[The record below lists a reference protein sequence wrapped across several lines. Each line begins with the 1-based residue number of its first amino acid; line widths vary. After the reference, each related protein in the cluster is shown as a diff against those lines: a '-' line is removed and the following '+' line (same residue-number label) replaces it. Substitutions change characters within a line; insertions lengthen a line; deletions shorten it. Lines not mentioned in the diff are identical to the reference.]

1 MHRRLPFPLVGLAA
15 IGAVFVALP
24 VVALVVRAPWGDLGE
39 ALGGVGAG
47 SAFRLSVVVS
57 VAATALSVTFGVPL
71 AWVLARGSFPGRSVL
86 RAVVVLPLVLP
97 PVVGGLGLLFAL
109 GRSGIVGRWLY
120 ETLGIQLTF
129 TTWGA
134 IVAATFVSMPL
145 VVIATEAG
153 LRSIDPRYELAA
165 ATLGARPSR
174 AMWRVVMPML
184 APQVA
189 AGAVLAWARAL
200 GEFGAT
206 ITFAG
211 NLAGETQTL
220 PLAVYQARQTDPGGA
235 IFLSLILVV
244 ISIVVLVS
252 MRRPPD
258 GRPLTWVCEPIS
270 PCAGARSTSRS
281 YSRPPMARRSRCRSQ
296 RGRQDHRPGG
306 ARRTPARGRRS
317 GRARRRPGRGHAPRS
332 PTGRRLLPG
341 RPALPDDVRARERRL
356 RTQVARERCAG
367 GAGAGGGVAARP
379 RPGRRAERATDG
391 RCRAESGGGW
401 RSRAPWRP
409 RRGCCSSTNRS
420 PGSTSRPVPRSATCS
435 GGSSRASTAWPSSSC
450 TTRWT
455 R

>member
-109 GRSGIVGRWLY
+109 GRSGIAGRWLY

-235 IFLSLILVV
+235 IFLSLILVG

-252 MRRPPD
+252 MRHRLTG
-258 GRPLTWVCEPIS
+258 GR
-270 PCAGARSTSRS
+270 
-281 YSRPPMARRSRCRSQ
+281 
-296 RGRQDHRPGG
+296 
-306 ARRTPARGRRS
+306 
-317 GRARRRPGRGHAPRS
+317 
-332 PTGRRLLPG
+332 
-341 RPALPDDVRARERRL
+341 
-356 RTQVARERCAG
+356 
-367 GAGAGGGVAARP
+367 
-379 RPGRRAERATDG
+379 
-391 RCRAESGGGW
+391 
-401 RSRAPWRP
+401 
-409 RRGCCSSTNRS
+409 
-420 PGSTSRPVPRSATCS
+420 
-435 GGSSRASTAWPSSSC
+435 
-450 TTRWT
+450 
-455 R
+455 

>member
-1 MHRRLPFPLVGLAA
+1 MRRRLPLPVVCLAA

-57 VAATALSVTFGVPL
+57 VAATVLSVLFGVPL

-109 GRSGIVGRWLY
+109 GRSGVVGRWLH
-120 ETLGIQLTF
+120 EALGIQLTF

-174 AMWRVVMPML
+174 AMWRVVLPML

-211 NLAGETQTL
+211 NLAGRTQTL

-252 MRRPPD
+252 MRHRLTG
-258 GRPLTWVCEPIS
+258 GR
-270 PCAGARSTSRS
+270 
-281 YSRPPMARRSRCRSQ
+281 
-296 RGRQDHRPGG
+296 
-306 ARRTPARGRRS
+306 
-317 GRARRRPGRGHAPRS
+317 
-332 PTGRRLLPG
+332 
-341 RPALPDDVRARERRL
+341 
-356 RTQVARERCAG
+356 
-367 GAGAGGGVAARP
+367 
-379 RPGRRAERATDG
+379 
-391 RCRAESGGGW
+391 
-401 RSRAPWRP
+401 
-409 RRGCCSSTNRS
+409 
-420 PGSTSRPVPRSATCS
+420 
-435 GGSSRASTAWPSSSC
+435 
-450 TTRWT
+450 
-455 R
+455 

>member
-1 MHRRLPFPLVGLAA
+1 MHRRLPLPLVGLAA
-15 IGAVFVALP
+15 IGAIFVALP
-24 VVALVVRAPWGDLGE
+24 VVALVVRAPWGELGE

-57 VAATALSVTFGVPL
+57 VAATVLSVVFGVPL

-109 GRSGIVGRWLY
+109 GRSGVAGRWLH
-120 ETLGIQLTF
+120 EALGIQLTF

-211 NLAGETQTL
+211 NLAGRTQTL

-252 MRRPPD
+252 MRHRLTG
-258 GRPLTWVCEPIS
+258 GR
-270 PCAGARSTSRS
+270 
-281 YSRPPMARRSRCRSQ
+281 
-296 RGRQDHRPGG
+296 
-306 ARRTPARGRRS
+306 
-317 GRARRRPGRGHAPRS
+317 
-332 PTGRRLLPG
+332 
-341 RPALPDDVRARERRL
+341 
-356 RTQVARERCAG
+356 
-367 GAGAGGGVAARP
+367 
-379 RPGRRAERATDG
+379 
-391 RCRAESGGGW
+391 
-401 RSRAPWRP
+401 
-409 RRGCCSSTNRS
+409 
-420 PGSTSRPVPRSATCS
+420 
-435 GGSSRASTAWPSSSC
+435 
-450 TTRWT
+450 
-455 R
+455 

>member
-1 MHRRLPFPLVGLAA
+1 MRRRLPLPVVCLAA

-57 VAATALSVTFGVPL
+57 VAATVLSVLFGVPL

-109 GRSGIVGRWLY
+109 GRSGVVGRWLH
-120 ETLGIQLTF
+120 EALGIQLTF

-174 AMWRVVMPML
+174 AMWRVVLPML

-211 NLAGETQTL
+211 NLAGRTQTL
-220 PLAVYQARQTDPGGA
+220 PLAVYQARQTDPDGA
-235 IFLSLILVV
+235 IFLSLILVM

-252 MRRPPD
+252 MRHRLTG
-258 GRPLTWVCEPIS
+258 GR
-270 PCAGARSTSRS
+270 
-281 YSRPPMARRSRCRSQ
+281 
-296 RGRQDHRPGG
+296 
-306 ARRTPARGRRS
+306 
-317 GRARRRPGRGHAPRS
+317 
-332 PTGRRLLPG
+332 
-341 RPALPDDVRARERRL
+341 
-356 RTQVARERCAG
+356 
-367 GAGAGGGVAARP
+367 
-379 RPGRRAERATDG
+379 
-391 RCRAESGGGW
+391 
-401 RSRAPWRP
+401 
-409 RRGCCSSTNRS
+409 
-420 PGSTSRPVPRSATCS
+420 
-435 GGSSRASTAWPSSSC
+435 
-450 TTRWT
+450 
-455 R
+455 